1 MQWLRSHPYIDALL
15 GAAILVLLGVLIVG
29 QRTSVRDENTV
40 PLAWGGVGSRFSD
53 PIASVPGQSGD
64 ARQQNLYTQVQSGP
78 PFVYNSAP
86 PAPIPQNT
94 SGDTDFDFDAFIAM
108 VSSPQGRPAS
118 DGNQTTAD
126 AFLDAYSFIPSG
138 LISTSTPAKARTAAQ
153 EELHDY
159 GNLAGSEIESFE
171 DSHRNMPQTLKDQ
184 FEDPRD
190 SGKVAAVEELGNALA
205 GVGRPLEAID
215 NVPAAVRSA
224 NSSVAASYKE
234 MGTLLVEVPKAQT
247 DDARLAAML
256 AYNASVER
264 YIKNYVALATIFSAY
279 GVTFASNES
288 GSVFTFTQGSF

>member
-53 PIASVPGQSGD
+53 PIARVPG
-64 ARQQNLYTQVQSGP
+64 QSGP

-138 LISTSTPAKARTAAQ
+138 LISTSTPVKARTAAQ

-205 GVGRPLEAID
+205 GVGRSLEAID
-215 NVPAAVRSA
+215 NVPAAGRSA
-224 NSSVAASYKE
+224 NSS
-234 MGTLLVEVPKAQT
+234 G
-247 DDARLAAML
+247 
-256 AYNASVER
+256 
-264 YIKNYVALATIFSAY
+264 
-279 GVTFASNES
+279 
-288 GSVFTFTQGSF
+288 